1 MDYIFFMCAIRHS
14 EIETLEKMLIKYID
28 ASASYIIAMETA
40 KDSHSETQ
48 GEHFHFAVQ
57 MDDKQYERFRHTVF
71 TNHYKLRGR
80 ATDGKP
86 RQYGKV
92 KEIRD
97 QTKFLAYTVKD
108 QNIVYRNI
116 DLKDIQDYIEVSY
129 PRRDVYTFQASL
141 MKHLV
146 NNQINFAQL
155 PGIQDHLA
163 IDKIEIEIL
172 NYCMAHEK
180 VLSRSFLKQM
190 TSTYLQIH
198 MPDRYKYLEDIY
210 FYIKHS

>member
-1 MDYIFFMCAIRHS
+1 MDFKFFMCAIPHS
-14 EIETLEKMLIKYID
+14 QLETLEKMLTKYID
-28 ASASYIIAMETA
+28 VSASYIIAMETA

-92 KEIRD
+92 KEVRD

-116 DLKDIQDYIEVSY
+116 DLEAIQAYIEASY
-129 PRRDVYTFQASL
+129 PRRDVYNFQHNL
-141 MKHLV
+141 MKYLM
-146 NNQINFAQL
+146 NMSFEPLAGL
-155 PGIQDHLA
+155 SEHLA

-172 NYCMAHEK
+172 KYCMDNDK
-180 VLSRSFLKQM
+180 LVSRSFLKQM
-190 TSTYLQIH
+190 TSSYLQLH
-198 MPDRYKYLEDIY
+198 MKNRYKYVQEIY